1 MVFSFL
7 YYHVREN
14 STSSSVSSFPISGSF
29 LSREVSNAISSLV
42 SVKSNNTK
50 FSRICSGFV
59 FHGMIALFFLVRKQN
74 RICRTDME
82 LSGGSG
88 QKPVSAWKKRK
99 PRQSIWVRIARNMK
113 SCKLF

>member
-7 YYHVREN
+7 CYHVREN

-88 QKPVSAWKKRK
+88 QKPVNAWKKRK